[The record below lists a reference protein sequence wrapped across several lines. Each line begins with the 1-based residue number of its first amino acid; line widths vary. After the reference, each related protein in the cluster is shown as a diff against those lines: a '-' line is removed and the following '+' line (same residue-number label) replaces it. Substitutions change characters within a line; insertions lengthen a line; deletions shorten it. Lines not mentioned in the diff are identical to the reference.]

1 VHVVESPALSAGP
14 SPAASGSSSVL
25 PSVVP
30 AVVTSVVPS
39 GAVDPVGAPVRD
51 LVAIFDGAAEAL
63 RFPDVD
69 AAVLHGA
76 IDGVES
82 AHAEVRRLEAALDD
96 ARRRLEDAQDA
107 LVARAQR
114 GLAYARIY
122 AEGDPALHAC
132 LERIALPRARAA
144 RPAVTAP
151 EAPRRRRR
159 STAPESLFAAAGS
172 EDVVDDDA
180 RAAQ

>member
-1 VHVVESPALSAGP
+1 MHVVESPALSAGP

-30 AVVTSVVPS
+30 SVLPS

-76 IDGVES
+76 IDGVEA

-96 ARRRLEDAQDA
+96 ARRRLEDAQDG

-122 AEGDPALHAC
+122 AEGDAALQAC
-132 LERIALPRARAA
+132 LERITLPRARAA

-159 STAPESLFAAAGS
+159 STAPESLFAAAGG